1 MESQLNK
8 VLFSFPGQGSQR
20 AGMLDNLPNS
30 SFYNNESLRVLG
42 VGLNELNSDLNQQ
55 QNNIVQAALFIDGV
69 AHANELIK
77 HGVKPSFVCGLSIGA
92 YPAAVISGV
101 LSFEDALRM
110 VFRRGELMQAAY
122 PKGYGLTAVIGLPIE
137 SIEDICASVGNV
149 YIANHNAD
157 DQIVIAGSDENMKAA
172 ATLAEA
178 KGASRCVRIK
188 ITVPSHCCLL
198 DQAAQTFYEEFKDV
212 EVRRPTTTYISGST
226 GRAIFNSKMILED
239 LIFNMCRRTQ
249 WREAMV
255 SVYQRGCSTAI
266 ELPPGHTL
274 TTLTKKAFEGGLAIS
289 FDQLGLREVIDQLNY
304 AS

>member
-1 MESQLNK
+1 MNK

-101 LSFEDALRM
+101 LSFENALRM

>member
-1 MESQLNK
+1 MNK

-137 SIEDICASVGNV
+137 SIEDICTSVGNV

>member
-1 MESQLNK
+1 MNK